1 MLPVPEFARNIARSA
16 VALPGRVVPYAVQR
30 PLLHAVLNRAFRVP
44 LEDGEL
50 EFLEGTLVRIRITD
64 ISVDWLIEVTADEMV
79 PVDRRQQADLCIS
92 GELFDFTLLA
102 TRQVDH
108 DQLFFQRRIHLEG
121 DTELGLGL
129 KNTMDG
135 MDWKDLPPPLRL
147 FLQGLGAIIARL
159 PARFAQGQ
167 TVA

>member
-1 MLPVPEFARNIARSA
+1 MFAVPEFTRNIARG
-16 VALPGRVVPYAVQR
+16 VIALPGRAVPYAVQK
-30 PLLHAVLNRAFRVP
+30 PVLHTVLNRAFRVP

-50 EFLEGTLVRIRITD
+50 EFLEGTRVRIRITD
-64 ISVDWLIEVTADEMV
+64 VGVDWLIEVTADGFV
-79 PVDRRQQADLCIS
+79 PVDREQEADLSIS
-92 GELFDFTLLA
+92 GALFDFTLLA

-135 MDWKDLPPPLRL
+135 MDWEDLPPPLRL
-147 FLQGLGAIIARL
+147 FLQGLGALIARL
-159 PARFAQGQ
+159 PPRFVQGR